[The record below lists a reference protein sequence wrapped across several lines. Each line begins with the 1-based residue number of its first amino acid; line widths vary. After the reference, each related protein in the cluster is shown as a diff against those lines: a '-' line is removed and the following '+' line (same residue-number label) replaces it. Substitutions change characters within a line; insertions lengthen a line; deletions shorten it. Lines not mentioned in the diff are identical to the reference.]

1 VSLIIPIVG
10 RPNVV
15 FDTNVL
21 VAATRSQRGAS
32 FRLLSLVGR
41 GKFDLTI
48 SVPLVLEYEDVLLRE
63 PGATSLP
70 EAAIQDILDYVC
82 SVALQQDVF
91 FLWRP
96 FLPDPKDDLVLEAA
110 VAGRCDAIVTYNR
123 RDFVGIE
130 KFGLRTLLPGEFL
143 QEIGGAT

>member
-1 VSLIIPIVG
+1 VR

-15 FDTNVL
+15 LDTNVL

-41 GKFDLTI
+41 GRFDVTI
-48 SVPLVLEYEDVLLRE
+48 SVPLVLEYEDALLRE
-63 PGATSLP
+63 PGATPLS
-70 EAAIQDILDYVC
+70 ETAIQDILDYVC
-82 SVALQQDVF
+82 LAALQQDIF

-123 RDFVGIE
+123 RDFVGVE